1 MDESDLDYMRRM
13 MDGPMGPLDDM
24 EEDTTSWEWPVTASN
39 QQHAERVALFR
50 TIPYDVLYDFDTSLE
65 EESPEPRMAR
75 QGRGLS
81 LNVSSG
87 GMLLMMDTQPQVNQA
102 LTIRV
107 PTPINMAKTP
117 TLAEI
122 RWTRKLPFQTDDG
135 VYFVGLKFLL
145 SGM

>member
-1 MDESDLDYMRRM
+1 MESLDNFDNMDEN
-13 MDGPMGPLDDM
+13 
-24 EEDTTSWEWPVTASN
+24 TANWEWPVAASN
-39 QQHAERVALFR
+39 QQHAERVALLQP
-50 TIPYDVLYDFDTSLE
+50 IVYDMFYGIDTTSE
-65 EESPEPRMAR
+65 QKSPEPRMPR
-75 QGRGLS
+75 QGKGLS

-145 SGM
+145 SGL

>member
-1 MDESDLDYMRRM
+1 MESLGNLDNMDEN
-13 MDGPMGPLDDM
+13 
-24 EEDTTSWEWPVTASN
+24 TTGWEWPVAASN
-39 QQHAERVALFR
+39 QQHAERVALLQP
-50 TIPYDVLYDFDTSLE
+50 IVYDMFYGIDTTPE
-65 EESPEPRMAR
+65 QKSPEPRMPR
-75 QGRGLS
+75 QGKGLS

-145 SGM
+145 SGL

>member
-1 MDESDLDYMRRM
+1 
-13 MDGPMGPLDDM
+13 
-24 EEDTTSWEWPVTASN
+24 
-39 QQHAERVALFR
+39 
-50 TIPYDVLYDFDTSLE
+50 
-65 EESPEPRMAR
+65 
-75 QGRGLS
+75 
-81 LNVSSG
+81 
-87 GMLLMMDTQPQVNQA
+87 MLLMMDTQPQVNQA